1 MAELLKGTDT
11 ASYQMNLFEFL
22 CYFAMNNLDDTYL
35 LTFCVEM
42 IDFLDLQELEE
53 GVKIDDLL

>member
-1 MAELLKGTDT
+1 
-11 ASYQMNLFEFL
+11 
-22 CYFAMNNLDDTYL
+22 MNNLDDTYL